1 MRIDFTGSQLSN
13 VIYGGSEKKT
23 GIIFANQKWMLKYRK
38 KTIYGD
44 AFNDV
49 SEYLGSKIFALLG
62 FQTQE
67 VLLGTY
73 NGQYVVA
80 CKDFISNNQFT
91 PFNDVGESSLDD
103 DESKYS
109 YSYIDICKLIN
120 KNKKIDDKKTM
131 VSLFWETYIVDA
143 LIANGDRH
151 GKNWG
156 FLKKD
161 NKYYPSPIFDNGN
174 SLFAMF
180 SDEEE
185 MEYILSSKEELE
197 ERVYETPRSIIKND
211 KGLNDYYTVI
221 SSKQY
226 EECNSAILKIV
237 PLINLDTINSLIDSV
252 DISDT
257 RKRFLKTIIKMRY
270 DLMLL
275 KTYKELVNETN

>member
-1 MRIDFTGSQLSN
+1 MRIDFTNSKLSN

-38 KTIYGD
+38 KTMYGD

-49 SEYLGSKIFALLG
+49 SEYLGSKIFAMLG

-73 NGQYVVA
+73 EGQYVVA

-91 PFNDVGESSLDD
+91 PFNDVGESSIDD
-103 DESKYS
+103 DKTRYS
-109 YSYIDICKLIN
+109 YSYDDICKLIE
-120 KNKKIDDKKTM
+120 KNKKIVDKKTM
-131 VSLFWETYIVDA
+131 ISLFWETYIVDA

-156 FLKKD
+156 FLKQD
-161 NKYYPSPIFDNGN
+161 NKYYPAPIFDNGN

-185 MEYILSSKEELE
+185 MKNVLQSKEELE
-197 ERVYETPRSIIKND
+197 ERVYDRPRSIIKNE
-211 KGLNDYYTVI
+211 KGLNDYYSVI

-226 EECNSAILKIV
+226 DECNKALLKIV
-237 PLINLDTINSLIDSV
+237 PLINLNKINKLIDSV
-252 DISDT
+252 DISDI
-257 RKRFLKTIIKMRY
+257 RKDFLKTIIKMRY
-270 DLMLL
+270 ELMLL
-275 KTYKELVNETN
+275 KTYEELNDENN

>member
-1 MRIDFTGSQLSN
+1 MRMDFTGSQLSN

-103 DESKYS
+103 GKSNYS

-143 LIANGDRH
+143 LIANEDRH

-185 MEYILSSKEELE
+185 MEYVLSSKEELE

-252 DISDT
+252 DISDL